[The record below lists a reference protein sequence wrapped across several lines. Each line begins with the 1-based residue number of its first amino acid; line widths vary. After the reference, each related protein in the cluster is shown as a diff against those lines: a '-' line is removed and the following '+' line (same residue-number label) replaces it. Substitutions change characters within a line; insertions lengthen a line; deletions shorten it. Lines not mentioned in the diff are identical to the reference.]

1 MSDDL
6 ATVFAPITKM
16 APQPDGSLLV
26 HGKATGSDLDLDQQ
40 RCDASWLARAVPEWF
55 KIGNIREQHD
65 AHRAVGKATEH
76 DVRDDGHYIT
86 AKIVDPVAI
95 AKAQAGIFTGFSI
108 GIKSPRISKSADAP
122 NGLITDGR
130 IVEVSIVDSPCL
142 ASATLTLM
150 KAATPGMEINAADFD
165 EDRGVVRCEELVE
178 KAAEPEEPSV
188 PTLAET
194 LAPEALEK
202 LAAAAEP
209 AELPEAAADVE
220 PAEKAA
226 DAETVDAPVAPA
238 EAPSFDV
245 DAAKALVAASL
256 AKAEGD
262 DMATFAPVSD
272 EDLATT
278 ALSIIARLIQ
288 SEAGNMVANPG
299 EDDDI
304 RCLLSAVAS
313 LRWYVRRERQ
323 EGDIGGT
330 SDAAPYEYAEMAA
343 TPDTEKT
350 VEIVNVNPDPSPEM
364 VAAVTKAVERNEL
377 GDLAPADAATR
388 TKSVSTDQV
397 EAIAKQAVDKA
408 ATELADS
415 FAKQHTVDK
424 TATPT
429 ATKAETVT
437 SDGDAL
443 VKALSA
449 ALEKADSP
457 LRNAFDTMI
466 TKATETTAQA
476 VTELTARLVKVESMA
491 VPGGPALRRTE
502 IERTSARA
510 NDLALEVR
518 RFKSLATNATD
529 VDLRQG
535 YAAKAA
541 QLEAEFKA
549 ISA

>member
-1 MSDDL
+1 MDMT
-6 ATVFAPITKM
+6 TVFAPITKTVE
-16 APQPDGSLLV
+16 QDDGSVLV
-26 HGKATGSDLDLDQQ
+26 YGKATDGGLDGDLQ
-40 RCDASWLARAVPEWF
+40 RCSPSWLATAMPAWYSSG
-55 KIGNIREQHD
+55 GNVREQHD
-65 AHRAVGKATEH
+65 SKRAIGKAVDHE
-76 DVRDDGHYIT
+76 VDGDAHYVT
-86 AKIVDPVAI
+86 ARIVDPVAVLKT
-95 AKAQAGIFTGFSI
+95 KAGVFNGFSI
-108 GIKSPRISKSADAP
+108 GIARPKISKSADAP
-122 NGLITDGR
+122 NGVIDGGSIIELSLCDRPSNASCLITL
-130 IVEVSIVDSPCL
+130 VKS
-142 ASATLTLM
+142 
-150 KAATPGMEINAADFD
+150 ATPGMEINAADFD
-165 EDRGVVRCEELVE
+165 EERGLVRCEELVE
-178 KAAEPEEPSV
+178 KTAEPEEPPV

-194 LAPEALEK
+194 LAPESLEK
-202 LAAAAEP
+202 LAAAVEP
-209 AELPEAAADVE
+209 AELPEPAVEVE
-220 PAEKAA
+220 PVAEKAV
-226 DAETVDAPVAPA
+226 DAEAADTPAAPS

-262 DMATFAPVSD
+262 DMATFNPVSD

-330 SDAAPYEYAEMAA
+330 SDASPYEYAEMAA
-343 TPDTEKT
+343 TPDAPADTK
-350 VEIVNVNPDPSPEM
+350 IVVKNDVSPEM
-364 VAAVTKAVERNEL
+364 VAAVAKAAGKTHLQFRNEG
-377 GDLAPADAATR
+377 GDLLDPTGSLPVQTKPSDAP
-388 TKSVSTDQV
+388 
-397 EAIAKQAVDKA
+397 EPIAKTTDADTVKA
-408 ATELADS
+408 AVVEDE
-415 FAKQHTVDK
+415 D
-424 TATPT
+424 P
-429 ATKAETVT
+429 
-437 SDGDAL
+437 GDAL
-443 VKALSA
+443 VKALTA
-449 ALEKADSP
+449 ALSKSDNP
-457 LRNAFDTMI
+457 LRKTFQDIVTASTE
-466 TKATETTAQA
+466 ATAEA
-476 VTELTARLVKVESMA
+476 VSDLAARLVKVESMA

-502 IERTSARA
+502 VERTSARA